1 MELQHGPHSG
11 RLIIAANEY
20 VGTGPASGP
29 GFDLRAY
36 SVYSDDGGATWQR
49 GSDIPVPY
57 TPIEATLAELQ
68 NGSLVISVRNAVSR
82 SAGNLCKDGE
92 VCHTFCRSDDGG
104 QSWVETWSVPVQELP
119 VHTCQSSLI
128 GASDGKVLYFGAP
141 MNTTTGDRYNYTIYT
156 SSDGGRQWQCPAHM
170 SQAAPDQSIRP
181 SWEVIPLQRH
191 QVSWLSL

>member
-1 MELQHGPHSG
+1 MG
-11 RLIIAANEY
+11 
-20 VGTGPASGP
+20 
-29 GFDLRAY
+29 
-36 SVYSDDGGATWQR
+36 
-49 GSDIPVPY
+49 

-82 SAGNLCKDGE
+82 SAGDLCKDGE

-141 MNTTTGDRYNYTIYT
+141 MNTTTGDRYNYKTYT
-156 SSDGGRQWQCPAHM
+156 SSDGGRQWQWLTGVFEG
-170 SQAAPDQSIRP
+170 P
-181 SWEVIPLQRH
+181 SGYGDMTFLPHGQLGTAFQRGLNLKGIVGGGYEMAYARVNVSVSPLSATDSTI
-191 QVSWLSL
+191 VV